1 MRRYVRSMIQ
11 GETEF
16 AAEESSV
23 SADPEAQNEDDEPWT
38 SNPVRSKIESRS

>member
-16 AAEESSV
+16 AAEGSV
-23 SADPEAQNEDDEPWT
+23 FADPEAQNEEDESWT